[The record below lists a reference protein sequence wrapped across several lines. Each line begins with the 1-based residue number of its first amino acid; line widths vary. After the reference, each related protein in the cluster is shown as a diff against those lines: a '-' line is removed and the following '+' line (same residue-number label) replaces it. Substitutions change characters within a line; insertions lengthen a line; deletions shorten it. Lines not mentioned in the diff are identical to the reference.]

1 MVLGLG
7 RYSTECAPH
16 EATTCSPAPV
26 PATPPHLRTL
36 ISSVAH
42 QPPGAS
48 VCVSARARDGNW
60 GARARKAARGYTCWR
75 DGSLRAIPSTPKS
88 HRRLSGNA
96 AICACAH
103 RDARTTR
110 AGLTR
115 LSRRVCVHTCAWACV
130 IMCTHASALPRRP
143 QALQAL
149 VLTAL
154 VPSSPLEKPKHFVFV
169 FVNTSRT
176 TKVPFS
182 AGFHLLRAPREGP
195 KAATGGDGGGQGA
208 GRARDRFWNVRGG
221 RAPRDW
227 SSLRA
232 SVRR

>member
-1 MVLGLG
+1 M
-7 RYSTECAPH
+7 RPPPAAP
-16 EATTCSPAPV
+16 
-26 PATPPHLRTL
+26 PP
-36 ISSVAH
+36 S
-42 QPPGAS
+42 
-48 VCVSARARDGNW
+48 
-60 GARARKAARGYTCWR
+60 
-75 DGSLRAIPSTPKS
+75 
-88 HRRLSGNA
+88 
-96 AICACAH
+96 
-103 RDARTTR
+103 
-110 AGLTR
+110 
-115 LSRRVCVHTCAWACV
+115 
-130 IMCTHASALPRRP
+130 PRRP
-143 QALQAL
+143 RTSAPSSARWRTPIGSECVCVCARTRREWGRTGTQSSAGIHLLARGVVARHAFHPKEPPAFVWKRRHLRMRTQRCTHDTRGADPPQPARVRAYVCL
-149 VLTAL
+149 GLRDNVHPRERAAAPPAGTAGTGTHCA
-154 VPSSPLEKPKHFVFV
+154 VPSSPLEKPNFVFV